1 MVLISL
7 SKNIELKLK
16 INKKGGNLMSLT
28 KVERDRLV
36 DEFYNRCS
44 NGEISINQR
53 ELLITKINSEI
64 DISSFMESTKEPSMS
79 MKERKEKFDDIKNRL
94 YTDWKNGKITF
105 EQREELVLK
114 AKDKLLMENNPVLEN
129 ELVYTEG
136 ALSKVVEFFE
146 ECIKKIR
153 TFIFT
158 CLTKIKEF
166 FTKSENKKLE
176 QDIKHAL
183 STNKSFA
190 NTRVE
195 LPDIY
200 KINNYNDQARQE
212 IKNAK
217 SVDDCE
223 KIKKKYEDNIKNV
236 IKIGAITL
244 TIAAAAKLCF
254 DIGRVNSAYKEI
266 ESKSETNLKQYRD
279 TFKTAFDNNAAA
291 YIRKQKTASEFKA
304 ERDNIESAYDRVYRL
319 NTTKMKID
327 MDLAVDKVTHHNKF
341 LKKLFNK
348 ICSTFW
354 YTPEGRA
361 NAQMNKYHK
370 DKWDVAP
377 DQNYTANVHALR
389 ESTDIDIEKDSKTP
403 EKAFDSLTK
412 LVSDASKELTK
423 SSGTNETKEES
434 VTTEGVFDKFNK
446 SKKFPEV
453 KIAKAT
459 TTDLD
464 RFYKNDDYLIEDYAN
479 CELDISDETKTMLAK
494 KIASV
499 KGFNGDSSVTV
510 YTIRNIDLNKKYK
523 LTDDKKQFNPKAV
536 SLVIPMSLFKTKT
549 DWYKTKGALG
559 GRYFSDVIDN
569 KTGEAQKLLSS
580 VKR

>member
-28 KVERDRLV
+28 KIERDRLV

-53 ELLITKINSEI
+53 ELLITKVNSEM
-64 DISSFMESTKEPSMS
+64 DISSFMESTSKPFMS
-79 MKERKEKFDDIKNRL
+79 MEDRKEKFDAIKDRL
-94 YTDWKNGKITF
+94 YSDWKSGKITL
-105 EQREELVLK
+105 EQREELLLR
-114 AKDKLLMENNPVLEN
+114 AKDTILMENNPTLEK

-136 ALSKVVEFFE
+136 ALSKVVELFE
-146 ECIKKIR
+146 KCVEKIR

-158 CLTKIKEF
+158 CVSKIKEF
-166 FTKSENKKLE
+166 FTKSENKRLE
-176 QDIKHAL
+176 QEIKHTL

-190 NTRVE
+190 NTHVE

-200 KINNYNDQARQE
+200 KINDYNDRARQE
-212 IKNAK
+212 LKNAK
-217 SVDDCE
+217 TIEDCE
-223 KIKKKYEDNIKNV
+223 HVKEKYENNV
-236 IKIGAITL
+236 KKAVKIGAISLTL
-244 TIAAAAKLCF
+244 AAAAKLCF

-266 ESKSETNLKQYRD
+266 ESKSEANLKQYRD
-279 TFKTAFDNNAAA
+279 TCKTAFDNNAAA
-291 YIRKQKTASEFKA
+291 YVRKQKTASEFKA
-304 ERDNIESAYDRVYRL
+304 ERDNIESAYDTVYRL

-389 ESTDIDIEKDSKTP
+389 ESTDIDTEKDSKTP

-412 LVSDASKELTK
+412 LVSDASKELAK

-446 SKKFPEV
+446 SKKLPEV
-453 KIAKAT
+453 KISKAT
-459 TTDLD
+459 TVDLD
-464 RFYKNDDYLIEDYAN
+464 RFYKNDDYLIEDYVN
-479 CELDISDETKTMLAK
+479 RELDITDETKTELAK

-523 LTDDKKQFNPKAV
+523 LTDVKKQFNPKAV
-536 SLVIPMSLFKTKT
+536 SLVVPMSLFKTKT
-549 DWYKTKGALG
+549 DWHKTKGVLG

>member
-53 ELLITKINSEI
+53 ELLITKVNSEM

-79 MKERKEKFDDIKNRL
+79 MEDRKEKLDAIKDRL
-94 YTDWKNGKITF
+94 YSDWKSGKITL
-105 EQREELVLK
+105 EQREELLLR
-114 AKDKLLMENNPVLEN
+114 AKDTILMENNSALEN

-136 ALSKVVEFFE
+136 ALSKVVELFE
-146 ECIKKIR
+146 KCVERVR

-166 FTKSENKKLE
+166 FTNSENKRLE
-176 QDIKHAL
+176 QEIKHTL

-190 NTRVE
+190 NTHVE

-200 KINNYNDQARQE
+200 KINDYNDRARQE
-212 IKNAK
+212 LKNAK
-217 SVDDCE
+217 TVEDCE
-223 KIKKKYEDNIKNV
+223 HVKEKYEDNVKKAVKN
-236 IKIGAITL
+236 GAITL
-244 TIAAAAKLCF
+244 TLAAAAKLCF

-266 ESKSETNLKQYRD
+266 ESKSEANLKQYRD
-279 TFKTAFDNNAAA
+279 TCKTAFDNNAAA

-304 ERDNIESAYDRVYRL
+304 ERDNIESAYDTVYRL
-319 NTTKMKID
+319 NTTKMKLD
-327 MDLAVDKVTHHNKF
+327 MDLAVDKITHHNKF

-389 ESTDIDIEKDSKTP
+389 ESTDVDIEKDSKTP

-412 LVSDASKELTK
+412 LVSDASKELAK

-434 VTTEGVFDKFNK
+434 VTTEGVFDKFKK
-446 SKKFPEV
+446 SVIPEIKV
-453 KIAKAT
+453 IKAGPA
-459 TTDLD
+459 DFE
-464 RFYKNDDYLIEDYAN
+464 RFYKNDDYLIEDYVKSEA
-479 CELDISDETKTMLAK
+479 EITDETKSDLAK

-499 KGFNGDSSVTV
+499 KGFNGSTSVTV
-510 YTIRNIDLNKKYK
+510 FLARNIDLNKKYK
-523 LTDDKKQFNPKAV
+523 LTDVKKQFTPKDI
-536 SLVIPMSLFKTKT
+536 SLVVPMNIFKTKT
-549 DWYKTKGALG
+549 DWYKTKGILG

>member
-1 MVLISL
+1 MTLISL

-16 INKKGGNLMSLT
+16 INKKGGSLMSLT

-53 ELLITKINSEI
+53 ELLITKVNSEI
-64 DISSFMESTKEPSMS
+64 DISSFMESTKEPSMG

-105 EQREELVLK
+105 EQREELILK

-136 ALSKVVEFFE
+136 ALSKVVELFE
-146 ECIKKIR
+146 ECIEKIR

-190 NTRVE
+190 NTSIE

-266 ESKSETNLKQYRD
+266 ESKSEADLKHYRD

-291 YIRKQKTASEFKA
+291 YIRKQKTASEFKI
-304 ERDNIESAYDRVYRL
+304 ERDNIESAYDRIYKI

-327 MDLAVDKVTHHNKF
+327 MDLTVDKVTHHNKF

-348 ICSTFW
+348 ICSIFW

-377 DQNYTANVHALR
+377 DKNYTANVHALR
-389 ESTDIDIEKDSKTP
+389 ESVDADIEKDSKSP
-403 EKAFDSLTK
+403 ENAFESLTK

-423 SSGTNETKEES
+423 SSGNTETKEES
-434 VTTEGVFDKFNK
+434 VTTEGVFDKFKK
-446 SKKFPEV
+446 SVIPEI
-453 KIAKAT
+453 KISKAGPV
-459 TTDLD
+459 DFE
-464 RFYKNDDYLIEDYAN
+464 RFYKNDDYLIEDYAKN
-479 CELDISDETKTMLAK
+479 ETEITDEIKSDLAK

-499 KGFNGDSSVTV
+499 KGFNGSTSVTV

-523 LTDDKKQFNPKAV
+523 LTDVKNQFKPNSI
-536 SLVIPMSLFKTKT
+536 SLVVPMNIFKTKT
-549 DWYKTKGALG
+549 DWHKTKSILG

-569 KTGEAQKLLSS
+569 KTGDAQKLLSS

>member
-1 MVLISL
+1 MAPISL
-7 SKNIELKLK
+7 SKNIELKLN

-36 DEFYNRCS
+36 DEFYNRCA

-53 ELLITKINSEI
+53 ELLITKVNSEM
-64 DISSFMESTKEPSMS
+64 DISSFMESTSNPFMS
-79 MKERKEKFDDIKNRL
+79 MEDRKEKLDAIKDRL
-94 YTDWKNGKITF
+94 YSDWKSGKITL
-105 EQREELVLK
+105 EQREELLLR
-114 AKDKLLMENNPVLEN
+114 AKDTILMENNSALEN

-136 ALSKVVEFFE
+136 ALSKAVELFE
-146 ECIKKIR
+146 KCVERVR

-166 FTKSENKKLE
+166 FTNSENKRLE
-176 QDIKHAL
+176 QEIKHTL

-190 NTRVE
+190 NTHVE

-200 KINNYNDQARQE
+200 KINDYNDRARQE
-212 IKNAK
+212 LKNAK
-217 SVDDCE
+217 TVEDCE
-223 KIKKKYEDNIKNV
+223 HVKEKYEDNVKKAV
-236 IKIGAITL
+236 KIGAISLTL
-244 TIAAAAKLCF
+244 AAAAKLCF

-266 ESKSETNLKQYRD
+266 ESKSEANLKQYRD
-279 TFKTAFDNNAAA
+279 MCKTAFDNNAAA
-291 YIRKQKTASEFKA
+291 YVRKQKTASEFKA
-304 ERDNIESAYDRVYRL
+304 ERDNIESAYDTVYRL

-327 MDLAVDKVTHHNKF
+327 MDLAVDKVTHYNKF

-370 DKWDVAP
+370 DKLDVAP
-377 DQNYTANVHALR
+377 DKNYTANVHALR
-389 ESTDIDIEKDSKTP
+389 ESADVDIEKDSKTP

-412 LVSDASKELTK
+412 LVSDASEKLTK
-423 SSGTNETKEES
+423 SSGTDETKEES

-446 SKKFPEV
+446 SKNLPEV
-453 KIAKAT
+453 KITKAT
-459 TTDLD
+459 TADLD

-479 CELDISDETKTMLAK
+479 SELDITDDTKTKLAK

-499 KGFNGDSSVTV
+499 KGFNEDSSITV
-510 YTIRNIDLNKKYK
+510 YIIRNIVLNKKYK
-523 LTDDKKQFNPKAV
+523 LTDVKKQFNPKAV
-536 SLVIPMSLFKTKT
+536 SLVVPMSLFKTKT
-549 DWYKTKGALG
+549 DWHKTKGVLG

>member
-1 MVLISL
+1 MVLISI

-53 ELLITKINSEI
+53 ELLITKVNSEI

-354 YTPEGRA
+354 YTPEGRT

-423 SSGTNETKEES
+423 SSGTNETKKES

-453 KIAKAT
+453 KITKAT

-479 CELDISDETKTMLAK
+479 SELDITDETKTMLAK

-510 YTIRNIDLNKKYK
+510 YTIRNIYLNKKYK
-523 LTDDKKQFNPKAV
+523 LTDVKKQFNPKAV
-536 SLVIPMSLFKTKT
+536 SLVIPMILFKTKT
-549 DWYKTKGALG
+549 DWYKTKGILG

-569 KTGEAQKLLSS
+569 KTGDAQKLLSS

>member
-1 MVLISL
+1 MALISL

-53 ELLITKINSEI
+53 ELLITKVNSEI

-136 ALSKVVEFFE
+136 ALSKVVELFE

-254 DIGRVNSAYKEI
+254 DIGRVNSEYKEI

-291 YIRKQKTASEFKA
+291 YVRKQKTASEFKA

-434 VTTEGVFDKFNK
+434 VTIEGVFDKFNK
-446 SKKFPEV
+446 SKKLPEV

-479 CELDISDETKTMLAK
+479 GELDISDETKTMLAK

-523 LTDDKKQFNPKAV
+523 LTDDRKQFNPKAV

>member
-1 MVLISL
+1 
-7 SKNIELKLK
+7 
-16 INKKGGNLMSLT
+16 MSLT

-36 DEFYNRCS
+36 DEFYNRCFS
-44 NGEISINQR
+44 GEISINQR
-53 ELLITKINSEI
+53 ELLITKVNSEI

-105 EQREELVLK
+105 EQREELILK

-129 ELVYTEG
+129 ESVYTEG
-136 ALSKVVEFFE
+136 ALSKVVELFE

-200 KINNYNDQARQE
+200 KINSYNDQARQE

-266 ESKSETNLKQYRD
+266 ESKSEANLKQYRD
-279 TFKTAFDNNAAA
+279 IFKTAFDNNAAA
-291 YIRKQKTASEFKA
+291 YVRKQKTASEFKA

-348 ICSTFW
+348 ICGAFW

-434 VTTEGVFDKFNK
+434 VTIEGVFDKFNK
-446 SKKFPEV
+446 SKKLPEV

-479 CELDISDETKTMLAK
+479 GELDITDETKTMLAK

-523 LTDDKKQFNPKAV
+523 LTDVKKQFNPKAV
-536 SLVIPMSLFKTKT
+536 SLVIPMILFKTKT
-549 DWYKTKGALG
+549 DWYKTKGILG